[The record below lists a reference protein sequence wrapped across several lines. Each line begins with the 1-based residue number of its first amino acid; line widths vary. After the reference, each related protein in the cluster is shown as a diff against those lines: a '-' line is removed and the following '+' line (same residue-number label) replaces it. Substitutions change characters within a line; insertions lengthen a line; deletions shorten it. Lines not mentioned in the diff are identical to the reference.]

1 MKKSKYLTF
10 GALLLMTLAIS
21 AGFFLPESCA
31 PTPERVESLQRLV
44 VPLGELGLELAVEE
58 GQLEPGDAVIIGE
71 GLATVVSGADKQT
84 KYIDLARLG
93 LKAGKGLLQEGDRV
107 LIQDTGEA
115 IVIPSADFADS
126 ADLKTA
132 KPVEGAEGKPSPE
145 VLPPPG
151 G

>member
-1 MKKSKYLTF
+1 MNKSKYLTF
-10 GALLLMTLAIS
+10 AALLLMTLAIS

-107 LIQDTGEA
+107 LIQDAGEA
-115 IVIPSADFADS
+115 IVIPAA
-126 ADLKTA
+126 T
-132 KPVEGAEGKPSPE
+132 PVEGAEGKPSPE